1 MKNKISL
8 YDIVNKFFVGAVFT
22 LLLVVVT
29 VDKLPLVDI
38 YNHYSDILKDWSV
51 IVSAVLLIAMYEIGF
66 VINRGSSAIIA
77 PLLEKT
83 KIWPKE
89 DYTIDIS
96 EIKKSNETFNAMI
109 TELVLSRSH
118 IFMYLLLTIISF
130 ACCK

>member
-51 IVSAVLLIAMYEIGF
+51 IVSAVLWEISLFSGLSPIALF
-66 VINRGSSAIIA
+66 
-77 PLLEKT
+77 
-83 KIWPKE
+83 
-89 DYTIDIS
+89 
-96 EIKKSNETFNAMI
+96 
-109 TELVLSRSH
+109 
-118 IFMYLLLTIISF
+118 
-130 ACCK
+130 

>member
-51 IVSAVLLIAMYEIGF
+51 IVSAVLLIAT
-66 VINRGSSAIIA
+66 SW
-77 PLLEKT
+77 K
-83 KIWPKE
+83 
-89 DYTIDIS
+89 
-96 EIKKSNETFNAMI
+96 
-109 TELVLSRSH
+109 
-118 IFMYLLLTIISF
+118 
-130 ACCK
+130 